1 MEQTIYYTK
10 YAVSLTLLLKDAP
23 AALQILLYVLWRQ
36 GVETEHEDH
45 RWHFHVGDIA
55 KSLGKKER
63 TIRKHLKPLLDL
75 GILNLAGRAGEQYYI
90 FDVNKYGE
98 YLALDPN
105 KLTQHTPAQDG
116 HPSQKVEGAPLP
128 QNGRGLL
135 PKNGREKTAE
145 EKIAEQSCP
154 VRQDGTTAS
163 LGFEEGS
170 SSFNEPVPSISA
182 SSGFGFPAVTQSC
195 ASSAASGFS
204 GGEGTKLSGPMVARG
219 VAVAPSM
226 GEGEKSGSVA
236 SAATESARHAPHC
249 ASMRCNGHSGSR
261 GSAEKRQQSRPVFA
275 ASEPLAP
282 LALPWHIPPTV
293 SAKRQDYIV
302 GHLNKNGF
310 DFVKENATFSDFG
323 GYKVCAYDPA
333 EKVILITADDC
344 SFVQK
349 PHIQELCAR
358 FMPQGWKMMLW
369 TAEDESLHNVE
380 RQKRDEATA
389 RDDSSGNA

>member
-10 YAVSLTLLLKDAP
+10 YAVSLTLLLKESP

-36 GVETEHEDH
+36 GVETKHDD
-45 RWHFHVGDIA
+45 RKWHFHVGDIA
-55 KSLGKKER
+55 KRLGKKER

-75 GILNLAGRAGEQYYI
+75 CILDLVGKVGEQHYA
-90 FDVNKYGE
+90 FNEDKYGQ
-98 YLALDPN
+98 YLTLDPN
-105 KLTQHTPAQDG
+105 TLTQDSPPPNG
-116 HPSQKVEGAPLP
+116 HPSPNGEGAPLP
-128 QNGRGLL
+128 ENGGGLL
-135 PKNGREKTAE
+135 PKSGRGKTAE

-163 LGFEEGS
+163 LGIEEGA
-170 SSFNEPVPSISA
+170 SSFNEPAPSISA

-204 GGEGTKLSGPMVARG
+204 GGQGTKLSGPMVARG
-219 VAVAPSM
+219 VAVATSM
-226 GEGEKSGSVA
+226 GEGEESGSMA
-236 SAATESARHAPHC
+236 SAATESARPAPHC
-249 ASMRCNGHSGSR
+249 ASMRRNGHSGSR
-261 GSAEKRQQSRPVFA
+261 ESAEKGQQSRQVFA

-282 LALPWHIPPTV
+282 LPLPWHIPPTV

-389 RDDSSGNA
+389 KGDSSGNA